1 MIDIVHTR
9 EKVEIYMYI
18 VVNTYGAYTSIVSS
32 IRQEL
37 LNNLSLFFFIFQAGN
52 TKLNASFGSVSFKKK

>member
-32 IRQEL
+32 IRQEF
-37 LNNLSLFFFIFQAGN
+37 LNNLSLFFSFF
-52 TKLNASFGSVSFKKK
+52 KLAIPN